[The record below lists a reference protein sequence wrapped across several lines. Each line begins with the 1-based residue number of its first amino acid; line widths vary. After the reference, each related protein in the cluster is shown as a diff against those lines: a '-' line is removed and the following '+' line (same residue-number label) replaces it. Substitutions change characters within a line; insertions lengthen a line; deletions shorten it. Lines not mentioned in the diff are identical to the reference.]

1 MTSTNTSETKTADVR
16 LRVEPKLKN
25 EVVRILADHGLEL
38 SIAIRIFFKQV
49 VAQQGLP
56 FEVRR
61 PNAKT
66 LAAMKRAQAIVKPR
80 FSSAKELF
88 DALEKDTQRKV
99 RHTPAKKRLR
109 KGLSK
114 RLAKAS
120 A

>member
-66 LAAMKRAQAIVKPR
+66 LAAMKRAQTTKAR

-88 DALEKDTQRKV
+88 DALEKDTQGKV
-99 RHTPAKKRLR
+99 RQTPAKKRLR
-109 KGLSK
+109 KGISK
-114 RLAKAS
+114 RLAKA
-120 A
+120 AA